1 MTRRLRVGPS
11 PATALPGESVRD
23 LDPTDAAAPRIVQLE
38 AGVVAV
44 RLSGRGDLGDDAGAG
59 EGRRDTRA
67 LVGAPRPAGDGS
79 RLVEVVVDGW
89 RFDLVVEDADR
100 AELRRRATKAHD
112 AGPSSGPLEIRA
124 IIPGRVAAVKVAA
137 GDAVDAGDAMLVV
150 EAMKMQNELRA
161 PHAGVVERV
170 AVEEG
175 ATIEHGDLLVVL
187 R

>member
-11 PATALPGESVRD
+11 PGTALPGDAVRD
-23 LDPTDAAAPRIVQLE
+23 VDPADGTGPPIEPLE

-44 RLSGRGDLGDDAGAG
+44 RPREAGAPG
-59 EGRRDTRA
+59 DGTGAEDGGPVTRA
-67 LVGAPRPAGDGS
+67 LVGAPRSAADGA

-112 AGPSSGPLEIRA
+112 VGPSSGPLEIRA
-124 IIPGRVAAVKVAA
+124 IIPGRVAAVNVAA